1 MTTYKLKNKPKREC
15 PIREHDENGNLIHYK
30 NYVGLEYLECWFDY
44 DNKGNLIHQK
54 DSNGYEYWYDYDN
67 KGNEIHYK
75 NSEGYGYWKGEK
87 GNKITEEEFNKIWEK
102 VE

>member
-1 MTTYKLKNKPKREC
+1 MTIYKLKNKQEY
-15 PIREHDENGNLIHYK
+15 PIKG
-30 NYVGLEYLECWFDY
+30 Y

>member
-1 MTTYKLKNKPKREC
+1 MTIYKLKNKQEY
-15 PIREHDENGNLIHYK
+15 PIKGYDEQGNLIYYK
-30 NYVGLEYLECWFDY
+30 SSNGLEIWFDY

-54 DSNGYEYWYDYDN
+54 YSNGYEYWYDYDN